1 MTPLG
6 VPMTPLGVPM
16 TPLGVLIAVTS
27 KRFLLVASYMWP
39 LHLEGGGGGGGGGPA
54 VVVVALI
61 TN

>member
-1 MTPLG
+1 
-6 VPMTPLGVPM
+6 MTPLGVPM

-39 LHLEGGGGGGGGGPA
+39 LHLEGGEGGGGPA